1 MDAKS
6 NPGTVARVKMHPKG
20 PVFSSVVWGSMRS
33 EEQFDSADKLADF
46 LRFLL
51 DRGVTTLD
59 TANTYGIP
67 DPYTTEEFLGKAI
80 KLVGRDKFEIVTKCG
95 IQRLSPHRKENHI
108 RHYDFSEKEIRRS
121 VGRSLE
127 KLGID
132 HADAILLHRPD
143 YLMDPEETAGAL
155 DALIAEGKT
164 KFVGVSNM
172 SPSRIDLL
180 ASRLKAPIVTNQI
193 EFSPLYLNPI
203 SNGTFDHAI
212 RVGYRPMIW
221 SPVGGGRL
229 LTSDD
234 AQARKLRDI
243 LTRIAKEN
251 GLDGPAEAAMAFV
264 ARHPSKPVPIVG
276 SGKRDRV
283 DGAIKAIH
291 TVMDRQDWYA
301 IVTQTSE
308 MLEL

>member
-1 MDAKS
+1 
-6 NPGTVARVKMHPKG
+6 MHPKG
-20 PVFSSVVWGSMRS
+20 PVFSAVVWGSMRS
-33 EEQFDSADKLADF
+33 EEQFSSPAKLAEF

-67 DPYTTEEFLGKAI
+67 HPYTVEEFLGKAV
-80 KLVGRDKFEIVTKCG
+80 KEVGRDKFEIITKCG
-95 IQRLSPHRKENHI
+95 IQRLSPHRTENRI
-108 RHYDFSEKEIRRS
+108 RHYDFSEQEIRRS

-132 HADAILLHRPD
+132 HADVILLHRAD
-143 YLMDPEETAGAL
+143 YLMDPAETAGTL

-164 KFVGVSNM
+164 RFVGVSNF
-172 SPSRIDLL
+172 SPSRFDLL
-180 ASRLKAPIVTNQI
+180 ASRLKAPLVTNQI
-193 EFSPLYLNPI
+193 EFSPLHLAPI
-203 SNGTFDHAI
+203 SNGAFDHAI
-212 RVGYRPMIW
+212 RLGYRPMIW
-221 SPVGGGRL
+221 SPVGGGKL
-229 LTSDD
+229 LTGDD
-234 AQARKLRDI
+234 ARTKKIRDL

-264 ARHPSKPVPIVG
+264 VRHPAKGVPIVG
-276 SGKRDRV
+276 SGKRDRM
-283 DGAIKAIH
+283 DGAIKAVN

-301 IVTQTSE
+301 VATETSE